1 MLLLR
6 FVSSTTG
13 SSSIDGVAER
23 SGALP
28 LLHQLRQPSYR
39 RQQSTVVS
47 DNKNLSLA
55 MLLLLLVVFLLMV

>member
-47 DNKNLSLA
+47 DYKNLSLA
-55 MLLLLLVVFLLMV
+55 MLL

>member
-6 FVSSTTG
+6 YDSSTTG

-28 LLHQLRQPSYR
+28 LLHQLFKSYAVEQER
-39 RQQSTVVS
+39 CKCCISNVKTDVITV
-47 DNKNLSLA
+47 LSYYR
-55 MLLLLLVVFLLMV
+55 FDRI